1 MAKSIDSK
9 VLFITTSPRTP
20 EKMIPEIDLLSKNFE
35 GKKWNTETQIAFME
49 LLRNENFFNGS
60 GNNDPAFSARDRIN
74 RAPKALGFI
83 LLEPTIKLTESGKA
97 LISAK
102 RKEEVFLRQLLKF
115 QIPSPYHTPSEKAAD
130 FYVKPYLEIL
140 RLIYTLGTLKFDEL
154 MIFGLQLTDYREF
167 DNIVKK
173 IEKFRIDREK
183 TSKKYREFKYYAQ
196 MNELQEIY
204 SSELAKGETSTRESN
219 IATAKKFL
227 QTKASNMHDYADA
240 CIRYLR
246 ATGLVSI
253 SHIGRSLSILTEKK
267 KDVEFILNNISRE
280 PVFIDDKA
288 KYLDYLGNSELPKL
302 LTDNKDSL
310 LQKIKEENPTEQI
323 QESVTIHELK
333 EKLDDLI
340 ITKREKLIQSQIAE
354 IKDYKK
360 YDDIQTTFTQI
371 EENDI
376 YDPSLILEWNVWRG
390 MTMLDGGNIK
400 ANLKFDDFGNPMST
414 AQGNMADIVCDYE
427 TFGLTV
433 EVTMASGQKQYEMEG
448 EPVSRHLAKFKKE
461 TGKEAYCLFVAPTIN
476 EACIAHFYGLHN
488 LNISYYGGK
497 SVIVPLPLNVFKKML
512 EDSFK
517 ASYIP
522 NPEQVKSFFEYSRWS
537 DTIKVQYLNCRKTK
551 EYCNEKVRSKFQG
564 RGIKALRRHWN
575 QEGLRTA

>member
-83 LLEPTIKLTESGKA
+83 LLEPTIKLTESGKT

-167 DNIVKK
+167 DSIVKK

-400 ANLKFDDFGNPMST
+400 ANLKFDDFGNPMSS

-517 ASYIP
+517 ASYTP
-522 NPEQVKSFFEYSRWS
+522 NPQQVKSFFEYSKSIASESHSEQEWYNK
-537 DTIKVQYLNCRKTK
+537 IV
-551 EYCNEKVRSKFQG
+551 E
-564 RGIKALRRHWN
+564 KALNWL
-575 QEGLRTA
+575 E

>member
-167 DNIVKK
+167 NNIVKK

-253 SHIGRSLSILTEKK
+253 SHIGRSLSILPEKK

-512 EDSFK
+512 VDSFK
-517 ASYIP
+517 ASYTP
-522 NPEQVKSFFEYSRWS
+522 NPQQVKSFFEYSKSIASESHSEQEWYNK
-537 DTIKVQYLNCRKTK
+537 IV
-551 EYCNEKVRSKFQG
+551 E
-564 RGIKALRRHWN
+564 KALNWL
-575 QEGLRTA
+575 E

>member
-83 LLEPTIKLTESGKA
+83 LLEPTIKLTESGKT

-476 EACIAHFYGLHN
+476 ESCIAHFYGLHN
-488 LNISYYGGK
+488 LNISYYGEK

-522 NPEQVKSFFEYSRWS
+522 NPEQVKSFFEYSRTVASTSHSEQEWYN
-537 DTIKVQYLNCRKTK
+537 KVV
-551 EYCNEKVRSKFQG
+551 E
-564 RGIKALRRHWN
+564 KALNW
-575 QEGLRTA
+575 LA

>member
-476 EACIAHFYGLHN
+476 ESCIAHFYGLHN

-522 NPEQVKSFFEYSRWS
+522 NPEQVKSFFEYSRTVASTSHSEQEWYN
-537 DTIKVQYLNCRKTK
+537 KVV
-551 EYCNEKVRSKFQG
+551 E
-564 RGIKALRRHWN
+564 KALNWL
-575 QEGLRTA
+575 E

>member
-83 LLEPTIKLTESGKA
+83 LLEPTIKLTESGKV

-253 SHIGRSLSILTEKK
+253 SHIGRSLSILPEKK

-517 ASYIP
+517 ASYTP
-522 NPEQVKSFFEYSRWS
+522 NPQQVKSFFEYSKSIASESHSEQEWYNK
-537 DTIKVQYLNCRKTK
+537 IV
-551 EYCNEKVRSKFQG
+551 E
-564 RGIKALRRHWN
+564 KALNWL
-575 QEGLRTA
+575 E

>member
-115 QIPSPYHTPSEKAAD
+115 QIPSPYHTPSEKATD

-204 SSELAKGETSTRESN
+204 SSELANGETSTRESN

-461 TGKEAYCLFVAPTIN
+461 TGKESYCLFIAPTIN

-517 ASYIP
+517 ASYTP
-522 NPEQVKSFFEYSRWS
+522 NPQKVKSFFEYSKSIASESHSEQEWYNK
-537 DTIKVQYLNCRKTK
+537 IV
-551 EYCNEKVRSKFQG
+551 E
-564 RGIKALRRHWN
+564 KALNWL
-575 QEGLRTA
+575 E

>member
-154 MIFGLQLTDYREF
+154 MIFGLQLTDYRKF
-167 DNIVKK
+167 NNIVKK

-204 SSELAKGETSTRESN
+204 SSELANGETSTRESN

-253 SHIGRSLSILTEKK
+253 SHIGRSLSILPEKK

-517 ASYIP
+517 ASYTP
-522 NPEQVKSFFEYSRWS
+522 NPQQVKSFFEYSKSIASESHSEQEWYNK
-537 DTIKVQYLNCRKTK
+537 IV
-551 EYCNEKVRSKFQG
+551 E
-564 RGIKALRRHWN
+564 KALNWL
-575 QEGLRTA
+575 E

>member
-115 QIPSPYHTPSEKAAD
+115 QIPSPYHTPSEKAAN

-167 DNIVKK
+167 NNIVKK

-253 SHIGRSLSILTEKK
+253 SHIGRSLSILPEKK

-323 QESVTIHELK
+323 QEAVTIHELK
-333 EKLDDLI
+333 EKLDYLI

-433 EVTMASGQKQYEMEG
+433 EVTMAIGQKQYEMEG
-448 EPVSRHLAKFKKE
+448 ESVSRHLAKFKKE

-517 ASYIP
+517 ASYTP
-522 NPEQVKSFFEYSRWS
+522 NPQQVKSFFEYSKSIASESHSEQEWYNK
-537 DTIKVQYLNCRKTK
+537 IV
-551 EYCNEKVRSKFQG
+551 E
-564 RGIKALRRHWN
+564 KALNWL
-575 QEGLRTA
+575 E

>member
-167 DNIVKK
+167 NNIVKK

-204 SSELAKGETSTRESN
+204 SSELANGETSTRESN

-522 NPEQVKSFFEYSRWS
+522 NPEQVKSFFEYSRTVASTSHSEQEWYN
-537 DTIKVQYLNCRKTK
+537 KVV
-551 EYCNEKVRSKFQG
+551 E
-564 RGIKALRRHWN
+564 KALNWL
-575 QEGLRTA
+575 E

>member
-253 SHIGRSLSILTEKK
+253 SHIGRSLSILPEKK

-517 ASYIP
+517 ASYTP
-522 NPEQVKSFFEYSRWS
+522 NPQQVKSFFEYSKSIASESHSEQEWYNK
-537 DTIKVQYLNCRKTK
+537 IV
-551 EYCNEKVRSKFQG
+551 E
-564 RGIKALRRHWN
+564 KALNWL
-575 QEGLRTA
+575 E

>member
-83 LLEPTIKLTESGKA
+83 LLEPTIKLTESGKT

-253 SHIGRSLSILTEKK
+253 SHIGRSLSILPEKK

-476 EACIAHFYGLHN
+476 ESCIAHFYGLHN

-522 NPEQVKSFFEYSRWS
+522 NPEQVKSFFEYSRTVASTSHSEQEWYN
-537 DTIKVQYLNCRKTK
+537 KVV
-551 EYCNEKVRSKFQG
+551 E
-564 RGIKALRRHWN
+564 KALNW
-575 QEGLRTA
+575 LA

>member
-167 DNIVKK
+167 NNIVKK

-253 SHIGRSLSILTEKK
+253 SHIGRSLSILPEKK

-448 EPVSRHLAKFKKE
+448 ESVSRHLAKFKKE

-517 ASYIP
+517 ASYTP
-522 NPEQVKSFFEYSRWS
+522 NPQQVKSFFEYSKSIASESHSEQEWYNK
-537 DTIKVQYLNCRKTK
+537 IV
-551 EYCNEKVRSKFQG
+551 E
-564 RGIKALRRHWN
+564 KALNWL
-575 QEGLRTA
+575 E

>member
-83 LLEPTIKLTESGKA
+83 LLESTIKLTESGKA

-167 DNIVKK
+167 NNIVKK

-227 QTKASNMHDYADA
+227 QTKASSMHDYADA

-253 SHIGRSLSILTEKK
+253 SHIGRSLSILPEKK
-267 KDVEFILNNISRE
+267 TDVEFILNNISRE
-280 PVFIDDKA
+280 PIFVDDKE
-288 KYLDYLGNSELPKL
+288 KYLAYLGNPELPKL
-302 LTDNKDSL
+302 LTDDKSAL
-310 LQKIKEENPTEQI
+310 IQKITKENPAEKVNESATI
-323 QESVTIHELK
+323 QELK

-340 ITKREKLIQSQIAE
+340 IAKKEAIIQSQIAE

-360 YDDIQTTFTQI
+360 YDDIQNTFIQI

-400 ANLKFDDFGNPMST
+400 ANLKFDDFGKPMST

-517 ASYIP
+517 VSYTP
-522 NPEQVKSFFEYSRWS
+522 NPQQVKTFFEYSKSIASESHSEQEWYNK
-537 DTIKVQYLNCRKTK
+537 IV
-551 EYCNEKVRSKFQG
+551 E
-564 RGIKALRRHWN
+564 KALNWL
-575 QEGLRTA
+575 E

>member
-167 DNIVKK
+167 NNIVKK

-204 SSELAKGETSTRESN
+204 SSELANGETSTRESN

-253 SHIGRSLSILTEKK
+253 SHIGRSLSILPEKK

-517 ASYIP
+517 ASYTP
-522 NPEQVKSFFEYSRWS
+522 NPQQVKSFFEYSKSIASESHSEQEWYNK
-537 DTIKVQYLNCRKTK
+537 IV
-551 EYCNEKVRSKFQG
+551 E
-564 RGIKALRRHWN
+564 KALNWL
-575 QEGLRTA
+575 E

>member
-20 EKMIPEIDLLSKNFE
+20 EKMIPEIDLLRRKLE

-74 RAPKALGFI
+74 RAPKALGFV
-83 LLEPTIKLTESGKA
+83 LLEPKIILTNAGKA

-115 QIPSPYHTPSEKAAD
+115 QIPSPYHIPSEKAAT

-154 MIFGLQLTDYREF
+154 MIFGLQLTDYRNF
-167 DNIVKK
+167 DKIVKK

-183 TSKKYREFKYYAQ
+183 TAKKYREFKYYYQ
-196 MNELQEIY
+196 VDELQEIY
-204 SSELAKGETSTRESN
+204 KAEILKGETSIRENN
-219 IATAKKFL
+219 IATVKKFL

-253 SHIGRSLSILTEKK
+253 SHIGRSLSILPEKRT
-267 KDVEFILNNISRE
+267 DVEFILQNISRE
-280 PVFIDDKA
+280 PIFVGDKE
-288 KYLDYLGNSELPKL
+288 KYLNYLGNSELPKL
-302 LTDNKDSL
+302 LTDDKSAL
-310 LQKIKEENPTEQI
+310 IQKIKIENPSEEISETA
-323 QESVTIHELK
+323 SVLDLK

-340 ITKREKLIQSQIAE
+340 IAKKEKIIQTQVAE

-360 YDDIQTTFTQI
+360 YDDIQDTFKKI

-414 AQGNMADIVCDYE
+414 AQGNMADIVCDYYS
-427 TFGLTV
+427 FGLTV

-448 EPVSRHLAKFKKE
+448 EPVPRHLAKFKKE
-461 TGKEAYCLFVAPTIN
+461 INKNAYCLFVAPIIN

-488 LNISYYGGK
+488 LNISYYGGI
-497 SVIVPLPLNVFKKML
+497 SVIVPIPLTVFKKML

-517 ASYIP
+517 ASYTP
-522 NPEQVKSFFEYSRWS
+522 NSEQVKSFFEYSKTVAIESHSEKEWYN
-537 DTIKVQYLNCRKTK
+537 KVV
-551 EYCNEKVRSKFQG
+551 E
-564 RGIKALRRHWN
+564 KALNW
-575 QEGLRTA
+575 LK

>member
-167 DNIVKK
+167 NNIVKK

-204 SSELAKGETSTRESN
+204 SSELAKGEISTRESN

-253 SHIGRSLSILTEKK
+253 SHIGRSLSILPEKK

-476 EACIAHFYGLHN
+476 ESCIAHFYGLHN

-517 ASYIP
+517 ASYTP
-522 NPEQVKSFFEYSRWS
+522 NPQQVKSFFEYSKSIASESHSEQEWYNK
-537 DTIKVQYLNCRKTK
+537 IV
-551 EYCNEKVRSKFQG
+551 E
-564 RGIKALRRHWN
+564 KALNWL
-575 QEGLRTA
+575 E

>member
-20 EKMIPEIDLLSKNFE
+20 EKMIPEIALLSKNF
-35 GKKWNTETQIAFME
+35 GSRKWNTETQISFME
-49 LLRNENFFNGS
+49 LLREENFFNGS

-74 RAPKALGFI
+74 RAPKALGFVI
-83 LLEPTIKLTESGKA
+83 LEPQIKLTSAGNA

-115 QIPSPYHTPSEKAAD
+115 QIPSPYHTPSEKAAT

-154 MIFGLQLTDYREF
+154 MIFGLQLTNFRNF
-167 DNIVKK
+167 DKIVKK

-183 TSKKYREFKYYAQ
+183 TAKKYRDFKYFYQ
-196 MNELQEIY
+196 LEELKEIY
-204 SSELAKGETSTRESN
+204 RSEISKGETSTRESN

-227 QTKASNMHDYADA
+227 QTKANNMHDYADA

-246 ATGLVSI
+246 ATGLISV
-253 SHIGRSLSILTEKK
+253 SHIGRSLSILPEQR
-267 KDVEFILNNISRE
+267 KDVEFILENTSRE
-280 PVFIDDKA
+280 PVFVTDKK
-288 KYLDYLGNSELPKL
+288 KYLDYLGNAELPKL
-302 LTDNKDSL
+302 FTDDKTVLIQKLKAEGAGEIINEKMTV
-310 LQKIKEENPTEQI
+310 LQ
-323 QESVTIHELK
+323 LK
-333 EKLDDLI
+333 ERLDDVLI
-340 ITKREKLIQSQIAE
+340 AKREHIIQSQIAE

-360 YDDIQTTFTQI
+360 YDDIQNMFAQI

-376 YDPSLILEWNVWRG
+376 YDPSLVLEWNVWRG
-390 MTMLDGGNIK
+390 MTMLDGGNIR

-414 AQGNMADIVCDYE
+414 AQGNMADIVCDYD
-427 TFGLTV
+427 TFGVTV
-433 EVTMASGQKQYEMEG
+433 EVTMAKGQKQYEMEG
-448 EPVSRHLAKFKKE
+448 EPVSRHLAKYKKE
-461 TGKEAYCLFVAPTIN
+461 TGKDAYCLFIAPAIN

-517 ASYIP
+517 ASYMP
-522 NPEQVKSFFEYSRWS
+522 NAQQVKAFFEYSRDAAETS
-537 DTIKVQYLNCRKTK
+537 H
-551 EYCNEKVRSKFQG
+551 NEQEWYSMVVE
-564 RGIKALRRHWN
+564 KALNWL
-575 QEGLRTA
+575 G

>member
-167 DNIVKK
+167 NNIVKK

-253 SHIGRSLSILTEKK
+253 SHIGRSLSILPEKK
-267 KDVEFILNNISRE
+267 IDVEFILNNISRE

-517 ASYIP
+517 ASYTP
-522 NPEQVKSFFEYSRWS
+522 NPQQVKSFFEYSKSIASESHSEQEWYNK
-537 DTIKVQYLNCRKTK
+537 IV
-551 EYCNEKVRSKFQG
+551 E
-564 RGIKALRRHWN
+564 KALNWL
-575 QEGLRTA
+575 E

>member
-167 DNIVKK
+167 NNIVKK

-219 IATAKKFL
+219 IATVKKFL

-253 SHIGRSLSILTEKK
+253 SHIGRSLSILPEKK

-448 EPVSRHLAKFKKE
+448 ESVSRHLAKFKKE
-461 TGKEAYCLFVAPTIN
+461 TGKEAYCLFIAPTIN

-517 ASYIP
+517 ASYTP
-522 NPEQVKSFFEYSRWS
+522 NPQQVKSFFEYSKSIASESHSEQEWYNK
-537 DTIKVQYLNCRKTK
+537 IV
-551 EYCNEKVRSKFQG
+551 E
-564 RGIKALRRHWN
+564 KALNWL
-575 QEGLRTA
+575 E

>member
-83 LLEPTIKLTESGKA
+83 LLEPTIKLTDSGKA

-154 MIFGLQLTDYREF
+154 MIFGLQLTDYRKF
-167 DNIVKK
+167 NNIVKK

-253 SHIGRSLSILTEKK
+253 SHIGRSLSILPEKK

-340 ITKREKLIQSQIAE
+340 ITKREKLILSQIDE

-448 EPVSRHLAKFKKE
+448 ESVSRHLAKFKKE
-461 TGKEAYCLFVAPTIN
+461 TGKEAYCLFIAPTIN

-517 ASYIP
+517 ASYTP
-522 NPEQVKSFFEYSRWS
+522 NPQQVKSFFEYSKSIASESHSEQEWYNK
-537 DTIKVQYLNCRKTK
+537 IV
-551 EYCNEKVRSKFQG
+551 E
-564 RGIKALRRHWN
+564 KALNWL
-575 QEGLRTA
+575 E

>member
-167 DNIVKK
+167 NNIVKK

-204 SSELAKGETSTRESN
+204 SSELAKGEISTRESN

-253 SHIGRSLSILTEKK
+253 SHIGRSLSILPEKK

-476 EACIAHFYGLHN
+476 ESCIAHFYGLHN

-522 NPEQVKSFFEYSRWS
+522 NPEQVKSFFEYSRTVASTSHSEQEWYN
-537 DTIKVQYLNCRKTK
+537 KVV
-551 EYCNEKVRSKFQG
+551 E
-564 RGIKALRRHWN
+564 KALNW
-575 QEGLRTA
+575 LA

>member
-83 LLEPTIKLTESGKA
+83 LLEPTIKLTESGKT

-288 KYLDYLGNSELPKL
+288 KFLDYLGNSELPKL

-476 EACIAHFYGLHN
+476 ESCIAHFYGLHN

-522 NPEQVKSFFEYSRWS
+522 NPEQVKSFFEYSRTVASTSHSEQEWYN
-537 DTIKVQYLNCRKTK
+537 KVV
-551 EYCNEKVRSKFQG
+551 E
-564 RGIKALRRHWN
+564 KALNW
-575 QEGLRTA
+575 LA

>member
-83 LLEPTIKLTESGKA
+83 LLEPTIKLTESGKT

-288 KYLDYLGNSELPKL
+288 KYLDYLGNFELPKL

-522 NPEQVKSFFEYSRWS
+522 NPEQVKSFFEYSRTVASISHSEQEWYN
-537 DTIKVQYLNCRKTK
+537 KVV
-551 EYCNEKVRSKFQG
+551 E
-564 RGIKALRRHWN
+564 KALNWL
-575 QEGLRTA
+575 E

>member
-1 MAKSIDSK
+1 MARSIDSK

-49 LLRNENFFNGS
+49 FLRNENFFNGS

-83 LLEPTIKLTESGKA
+83 LLEPTIKLTESGKT

-522 NPEQVKSFFEYSRWS
+522 NPEQVKSFFEYSRTVASTSHSEQEWYN
-537 DTIKVQYLNCRKTK
+537 KVV
-551 EYCNEKVRSKFQG
+551 E
-564 RGIKALRRHWN
+564 KALKWL
-575 QEGLRTA
+575 E

>member
-35 GKKWNTETQIAFME
+35 NKKWNTETQIAFME

-74 RAPKALGFI
+74 RAPTALGFI
-83 LLEPTIKLTESGKA
+83 LLDPTIKLTEAGKT

-115 QIPSPYHTPSEKAAD
+115 QIPSPYHKPSEKAAN

-167 DNIVKK
+167 NNIVKK

-204 SSELAKGETSTRESN
+204 SSELAKGETFTRESN

-253 SHIGRSLSILTEKK
+253 SHIGRSLSILPEKK

-517 ASYIP
+517 ASYTP
-522 NPEQVKSFFEYSRWS
+522 NPQQIKSFFEYSKSIASESHSEQEWYNK
-537 DTIKVQYLNCRKTK
+537 IV
-551 EYCNEKVRSKFQG
+551 E
-564 RGIKALRRHWN
+564 KALNWL
-575 QEGLRTA
+575 E

>member
-167 DNIVKK
+167 NNIVKK

-204 SSELAKGETSTRESN
+204 SSELAKGEISTRESN

-253 SHIGRSLSILTEKK
+253 SHIGRSLSILPEKK

-288 KYLDYLGNSELPKL
+288 KF
-302 LTDNKDSL
+302 
-310 LQKIKEENPTEQI
+310 
-323 QESVTIHELK
+323 
-333 EKLDDLI
+333 
-340 ITKREKLIQSQIAE
+340 R
-354 IKDYKK
+354 
-360 YDDIQTTFTQI
+360 
-371 EENDI
+371 
-376 YDPSLILEWNVWRG
+376 
-390 MTMLDGGNIK
+390 
-400 ANLKFDDFGNPMST
+400 
-414 AQGNMADIVCDYE
+414 
-427 TFGLTV
+427 
-433 EVTMASGQKQYEMEG
+433 
-448 EPVSRHLAKFKKE
+448 
-461 TGKEAYCLFVAPTIN
+461 LFRQ
-476 EACIAHFYGLHN
+476 F
-488 LNISYYGGK
+488 
-497 SVIVPLPLNVFKKML
+497 
-512 EDSFK
+512 
-517 ASYIP
+517 
-522 NPEQVKSFFEYSRWS
+522 
-537 DTIKVQYLNCRKTK
+537 
-551 EYCNEKVRSKFQG
+551 
-564 RGIKALRRHWN
+564 
-575 QEGLRTA
+575 RTS

>member
-35 GKKWNTETQIAFME
+35 GKKWNTETQLAFME

-83 LLEPTIKLTESGKA
+83 LLEPTIKLTEAGKSF
-97 LISAK
+97 ISAK
-102 RKEEVFLRQLLKF
+102 RKEEIFLRQLLKF
-115 QIPSPYHTPSEKAAD
+115 QILSPYHTPSKKATT

-140 RLIYTLGTLKFDEL
+140 RLIYKFGTLKFDEL
-154 MIFGLQLTDYREF
+154 MIFGLQLTDYRNF
-167 DNIVKK
+167 DSIIKK

-183 TSKKYREFKYYAQ
+183 KSKKYREFKYYTQ
-196 MNELQEIY
+196 MNELQGIY
-204 SSELAKGETSTRESN
+204 SFELSKGETSTRESN
-219 IATAKKFL
+219 VATVKKFL

-253 SHIGRSLSILTEKK
+253 SHIGRSLSIFPDKK
-267 KDVEFILNNISRE
+267 KDVKFILNNISRD
-280 PVFIDDKA
+280 PVFVDDKE
-288 KYLDYLGNSELPKL
+288 KYLSYLGNPELPKL
-302 LTDNKDSL
+302 LTDDKTFL
-310 LQKIKEENPTEQI
+310 IQEIKKENSIEQI
-323 QESVTIHELK
+323 NETATIQELK
-333 EKLDDLI
+333 EKLDDLVIEKKKKI
-340 ITKREKLIQSQIAE
+340 IQIQVANV
-354 IKDYKK
+354 KDYKE
-360 YDDIQTTFTQI
+360 YDDIQNTFTQI
-371 EENDI
+371 EKNDI

-400 ANLKFDDFGNPMST
+400 ANLKFDDFGKPMST
-414 AQGNMADIVCDYE
+414 AQGNMADIVCDYGP
-427 TFGLTV
+427 FGLTV
-433 EVTMASGQKQYEMEG
+433 EVTMANGQKQYEMEG

-461 TGKEAYCLFVAPTIN
+461 TGKEAYCLFVAPIIN

-497 SVIVPLPLNVFKKML
+497 SVIVPLPLNIFKKML
-512 EDSFK
+512 GDSFK
-517 ASYIP
+517 VSYTP
-522 NPEQVKSFFEYSRWS
+522 NSEQVKSFFEYSRSIASSSYSEQEWYNKM
-537 DTIKVQYLNCRKTK
+537 I
-551 EYCNEKVRSKFQG
+551 E
-564 RGIKALRRHWN
+564 KALNW
-575 QEGLRTA
+575 LD

>member
-83 LLEPTIKLTESGKA
+83 LLEPTIKLTESGKT

-154 MIFGLQLTDYREF
+154 MIFGLQLTDYRKF
-167 DNIVKK
+167 NNIVKK

-253 SHIGRSLSILTEKK
+253 SHIGRSLSILPEKK

-340 ITKREKLIQSQIAE
+340 ITKREKLILSQIDE

-448 EPVSRHLAKFKKE
+448 ESVSRHLAKFKKE

-517 ASYIP
+517 ASYTP
-522 NPEQVKSFFEYSRWS
+522 NPQQVKTFFEYSKSIASESQSEQEWYNK
-537 DTIKVQYLNCRKTK
+537 IV
-551 EYCNEKVRSKFQG
+551 E
-564 RGIKALRRHWN
+564 KALNWL
-575 QEGLRTA
+575 E

>member
-83 LLEPTIKLTESGKA
+83 LLEPTIKLTESGKT

-140 RLIYTLGTLKFDEL
+140 RLIYTLGILKFDEL

-267 KDVEFILNNISRE
+267 KDVEFILINISRE

-476 EACIAHFYGLHN
+476 ESCIAHFYGLHN

-522 NPEQVKSFFEYSRWS
+522 NPEQVKSFFEYSRTVASTSHSEQEWYN
-537 DTIKVQYLNCRKTK
+537 KVV
-551 EYCNEKVRSKFQG
+551 E
-564 RGIKALRRHWN
+564 KALNW
-575 QEGLRTA
+575 LA

>member
-167 DNIVKK
+167 NNIVKK

-253 SHIGRSLSILTEKK
+253 SHIGRSLSILPEKK

-340 ITKREKLIQSQIAE
+340 ITKREKLILSQIDE

-448 EPVSRHLAKFKKE
+448 ESVSRHLAKFKKE
-461 TGKEAYCLFVAPTIN
+461 TGKEAYCLFIAPTIN

-517 ASYIP
+517 ASYTP
-522 NPEQVKSFFEYSRWS
+522 NPQQVKSFFEYSKSIASESHSEQEWYNK
-537 DTIKVQYLNCRKTK
+537 IV
-551 EYCNEKVRSKFQG
+551 E
-564 RGIKALRRHWN
+564 KALNWL
-575 QEGLRTA
+575 E

>member
-115 QIPSPYHTPSEKAAD
+115 QIPSPYHIPSEKAAD

-167 DNIVKK
+167 NNIVKK

-310 LQKIKEENPTEQI
+310 LQKIREENPREQI

-517 ASYIP
+517 ASYTP
-522 NPEQVKSFFEYSRWS
+522 NPQQVKSFFEYSKSIASESHSEQEWYNK
-537 DTIKVQYLNCRKTK
+537 IV
-551 EYCNEKVRSKFQG
+551 E
-564 RGIKALRRHWN
+564 KALNWL
-575 QEGLRTA
+575 E

>member
-83 LLEPTIKLTESGKA
+83 LLEPTIKLTESGKT

-167 DNIVKK
+167 DSIVKK

-227 QTKASNMHDYADA
+227 QTKASNIHDYADA

-517 ASYIP
+517 ASYTP
-522 NPEQVKSFFEYSRWS
+522 NPQQVKSFFEYSKSIASESHSEQEWYNK
-537 DTIKVQYLNCRKTK
+537 IV
-551 EYCNEKVRSKFQG
+551 E
-564 RGIKALRRHWN
+564 KALNWL
-575 QEGLRTA
+575 E

>member
-167 DNIVKK
+167 NNIVKK

-204 SSELAKGETSTRESN
+204 SSELANGETSTRESN

-517 ASYIP
+517 ASYTP
-522 NPEQVKSFFEYSRWS
+522 NPQQVKSFFEYSKSIASESHSEQEWYNK
-537 DTIKVQYLNCRKTK
+537 IV
-551 EYCNEKVRSKFQG
+551 E
-564 RGIKALRRHWN
+564 KALNWL
-575 QEGLRTA
+575 E

>member
-20 EKMIPEIDLLSKNFE
+20 EKMIPEIDLLSTNFE

-83 LLEPTIKLTESGKA
+83 LLEPTIKLTDSGKA

-154 MIFGLQLTDYREF
+154 MIFGLQLTDYRKF
-167 DNIVKK
+167 NNIVKK

-253 SHIGRSLSILTEKK
+253 SHIGRSLSILPEKK

-517 ASYIP
+517 ASYTP
-522 NPEQVKSFFEYSRWS
+522 NPQQVKSFFEYSKSIASESHSEQEWYNK
-537 DTIKVQYLNCRKTK
+537 IV
-551 EYCNEKVRSKFQG
+551 E
-564 RGIKALRRHWN
+564 KALNWL
-575 QEGLRTA
+575 E

>member
-9 VLFITTSPRTP
+9 VLFMTTSPRTP
-20 EKMIPEIDLLSKNFE
+20 EKMIPEINLLSKNFE
-35 GKKWNTETQIAFME
+35 NEKWNTKTQIAFME

-74 RAPKALGFI
+74 RAPKALGFV
-83 LLEPTIKLTESGKA
+83 LLKPKIKLTNAGSA

-115 QIPSPYHTPSEKAAD
+115 QIPSPYHSPSKKAAI

-154 MIFGLQLTDYREF
+154 MIFGLQLTDYRNF
-167 DNIVKK
+167 DKIVKK

-183 TSKKYREFKYYAQ
+183 TAKKYREFKYYYQ
-196 MNELQEIY
+196 LDELQEIY
-204 SSELAKGETSTRESN
+204 KSEILKGEISTRESN

-227 QTKASNMHDYADA
+227 QTKASNMRDYTDA

-253 SHIGRSLSILTEKK
+253 SHIGHSLSILPEKRA
-267 KDVEFILNNISRE
+267 DTEFILQNVSRE
-280 PVFIDDKA
+280 PVFVDDRE
-288 KYLDYLGNSELPKL
+288 KYIDYLGNAELPKL
-302 LTDNKDSL
+302 LTDDKSAL
-310 LQKIKEENPTEQI
+310 IQKIKAENPYEKITNTS
-323 QESVTIHELK
+323 SVIELK

-340 ITKREKLIQSQIAE
+340 IAKKEKIIQTQVAE

-360 YDDIQTTFTQI
+360 YDEIQNTFKQI
-371 EENDI
+371 EKNDI

-414 AQGNMADIVCDYE
+414 APGNMADIVCDYDD
-427 TFGLTV
+427 FGLTV
-433 EVTMASGQKQYEMEG
+433 EVTMASGHKQYEMEG
-448 EPVSRHLAKFKKE
+448 ETVSRHLAKLKKE
-461 TGKEAYCLFVAPTIN
+461 TGKDAYCLFIAPTIN
-476 EACIAHFYGLHN
+476 ESCVAYFYGLHN
-488 LNISYYGGK
+488 FNISYYGGK
-497 SVIVPLPLNVFKKML
+497 SVIVPIPLNVFKKML

-517 ASYIP
+517 VSYTP
-522 NPEQVKSFFEYSRWS
+522 NPEQVKSFFEYSRTVAANSHSEQEWYN
-537 DTIKVQYLNCRKTK
+537 KVV
-551 EYCNEKVRSKFQG
+551 E
-564 RGIKALRRHWN
+564 KALNWL
-575 QEGLRTA
+575 E

>member
-167 DNIVKK
+167 NNIVKK

-253 SHIGRSLSILTEKK
+253 SHIGRSLSILPEKK

-414 AQGNMADIVCDYE
+414 AQGNIADIVCDYE

-448 EPVSRHLAKFKKE
+448 ESVSRHLAKFKKE

-517 ASYIP
+517 ASYTP
-522 NPEQVKSFFEYSRWS
+522 NPQQVKSFFEYSKSIASESHSEQEWYNK
-537 DTIKVQYLNCRKTK
+537 IV
-551 EYCNEKVRSKFQG
+551 E
-564 RGIKALRRHWN
+564 KALNWL
-575 QEGLRTA
+575 E

>member
-83 LLEPTIKLTESGKA
+83 LLEPTIKLTESGKT

-288 KYLDYLGNSELPKL
+288 KFLDYLGNSELPKL

-414 AQGNMADIVCDYE
+414 AQGNMADIVCYYE

-476 EACIAHFYGLHN
+476 ESCIAHFYGLHN

-522 NPEQVKSFFEYSRWS
+522 NPEQVKSFFEYSRTVASTSHSEQEWYN
-537 DTIKVQYLNCRKTK
+537 KVV
-551 EYCNEKVRSKFQG
+551 E
-564 RGIKALRRHWN
+564 KALNW
-575 QEGLRTA
+575 LA